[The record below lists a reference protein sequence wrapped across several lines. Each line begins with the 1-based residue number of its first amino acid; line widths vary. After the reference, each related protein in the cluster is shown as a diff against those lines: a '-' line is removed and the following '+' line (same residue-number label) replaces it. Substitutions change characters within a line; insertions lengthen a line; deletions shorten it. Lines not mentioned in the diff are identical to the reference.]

1 MSSKLDTIRTLMVIQ
16 AEAHEMA
23 AEHLKGHPELEQWAK
38 GYSDALAM
46 VFEMLD
52 IAELEE

>member
-1 MSSKLDTIRTLMVIQ
+1 MSSKLDMIRTLMVIQ

-23 AEHLKGHPELEQWAK
+23 AENLKGHPELEQWAK